1 MPTLVC
7 FPYFGLLFIYA
18 YQKVASHLPY
28 KILIETRPQN
38 SRFIQ
43 KCTGERS
50 FFINILL
57 KQNEYWKILKLYG
70 RH

>member
-1 MPTLVC
+1 MGLNYELVIQEK
-7 FPYFGLLFIYA
+7 LLSA

-43 KCTGERS
+43 KSTGKQS

-57 KQNEYWKILKLYG
+57 KQNEYWKILKFYG